1 MDKPYGSF
9 MMRKTGTR
17 NKNNLGEKMNL
28 TYLWLVCSIALAC
41 ADLLLGTAYLLILG
55 VAALLA
61 FFISLF
67 TDSFSTQVWGFAFFS
82 VLGVLF
88 YNLTKKH
95 SSKHLKNSED
105 LQDLNKGQ
113 LVEVHYWDKYGK
125 TKVFY
130 RGTHW
135 EATPQKGCPLI
146 PGMWQIIGMTGNT
159 LILKF
164 IDNK

>member
-1 MDKPYGSF
+1 MPLFFFPLNHPLFFFNLHLLICKSLINKPYGSF

-67 TDSFSTQVWGFAFFS
+67 TDSFSTQVWGFAFFFGS
-82 VLGVLF
+82 WSPFLQSNEETLF
-88 YNLTKKH
+88 QTFKKFGR
-95 SSKHLKNSED
+95 SSRFE
-105 LQDLNKGQ
+105 
-113 LVEVHYWDKYGK
+113 
-125 TKVFY
+125 
-130 RGTHW
+130 
-135 EATPQKGCPLI
+135 
-146 PGMWQIIGMTGNT
+146 
-159 LILKF
+159 
-164 IDNK
+164 